1 MALMLGLMGV
11 SSSPSSPSSPLL
23 MFPLAVGDFEV
34 LEGVLSTS
42 IEVVGVASFS
52 VETEEDE
59 FSSECC
65 AGVDGGS
72 VFSTTLGAGDSF
84 SS

>member
-23 MFPLAVGDFEV
+23 MFPLAMGDFEV

-42 IEVVGVASFS
+42 IEVVGVASY
-52 VETEEDE
+52 T
-59 FSSECC
+59 
-65 AGVDGGS
+65 GGIK
-72 VFSTTLGAGDSF
+72 
-84 SS
+84 